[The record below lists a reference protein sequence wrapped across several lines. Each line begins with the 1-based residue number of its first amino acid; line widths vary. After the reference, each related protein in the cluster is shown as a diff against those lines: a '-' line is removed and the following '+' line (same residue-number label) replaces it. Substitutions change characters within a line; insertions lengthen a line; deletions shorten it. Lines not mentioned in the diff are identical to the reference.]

1 MTDDMI
7 QTGLKVTV
15 NDLMQ
20 QLVEA
25 LTAKNIL
32 AVQLTQLTEQVKSY
46 QAVLDSDPSL
56 LELFQE
62 AQEQLKETTHGNE
75 NLTQS

>member
-1 MTDDMI
+1 MTDEMI
-7 QTGLKVTV
+7 QTGLKVTI
-15 NDLMQ
+15 NDLTQ

-32 AVQLTQLTEQVKSY
+32 AVQLTQLTEKVDSY
-46 QAVLDSDPSL
+46 QAVLDSDPAL

-62 AQEQLKETTHGNE
+62 AQVKLQEATHGN
-75 NLTQS
+75 

>member
-7 QTGLKVTV
+7 QTGLKVTI
-15 NDLMQ
+15 NDLTQ

-32 AVQLTQLTEQVKSY
+32 AVQLTQLTENVDNY
-46 QAVLDSDPSL
+46 QAVLDSDPAL
-56 LELFQE
+56 LELFKE
-62 AQEQLKETTHGNE
+62 AQAKLQEDIHGN
-75 NLTQS
+75 

>member
-1 MTDDMI
+1 MTDEMI
-7 QTGLKVTV
+7 QTGLKVTI
-15 NDLMQ
+15 NDLTQ

-32 AVQLTQLTEQVKSY
+32 AAQLTQLTENFDSY
-46 QAVLDSDPSL
+46 QAVLDRDPAL

-62 AQEQLKETTHGNE
+62 AQVKLKEATHGN
-75 NLTQS
+75 

>member
-1 MTDDMI
+1 MTDEMI
-7 QTGLKVTV
+7 QTGLKVTI
-15 NDLMQ
+15 NDLTQ

-32 AVQLTQLTEQVKSY
+32 AVQLTQLTENIDNY
-46 QAVLDSDPSL
+46 QAVLDSDPAL

-62 AQEQLKETTHGNE
+62 AQAKLQEATHGN
-75 NLTQS
+75 

>member
-1 MTDDMI
+1 MTDEMI
-7 QTGLKVTV
+7 QTGLKVTI
-15 NDLMQ
+15 NDLTQ

-32 AVQLTQLTEQVKSY
+32 AAQLTQLTENFDSY
-46 QAVLDSDPSL
+46 QAVLDRDPAL

-62 AQEQLKETTHGNE
+62 AQVKLQEATHGN
-75 NLTQS
+75 

>member
-7 QTGLKVTV
+7 QTGLKVTI
-15 NDLMQ
+15 NDLTQ

-32 AVQLTQLTEQVKSY
+32 AVQLTQLTENVDNY
-46 QAVLDSDPSL
+46 QAVLDSDPAL
-56 LELFQE
+56 LELFKEAQAKLQE
-62 AQEQLKETTHGNE
+62 AIHGN
-75 NLTQS
+75 

>member
-7 QTGLKVTV
+7 QTGLKVTI
-15 NDLMQ
+15 NDLTQ
-20 QLVEA
+20 KLAEE

-32 AVQLTQLTEQVKSY
+32 AVQLTQLTEKIDNY
-46 QAVLDSDPSL
+46 QEVLDSDPAL

-62 AQEQLKETTHGNE
+62 AQEKLKEAIHGN
-75 NLTQS
+75 

>member
-7 QTGLKVTV
+7 QTGLKVTI
-15 NDLMQ
+15 NDLTQ
-20 QLVEA
+20 QLVES

-32 AVQLTQLTEQVKSY
+32 AVQLTQLTEKIDAY
-46 QAVLDSDPSL
+46 QEILDSDPAL

-62 AQEQLKETTHGNE
+62 AQAKLQEATHGN
-75 NLTQS
+75 

>member
-1 MTDDMI
+1 MTDEMI
-7 QTGLKVTV
+7 QTGLKVTI
-15 NDLMQ
+15 NDLTQ

-32 AVQLTQLTEQVKSY
+32 AAQLTQLTENFDSY
-46 QAVLDSDPSL
+46 QAVLDSDPAL

-62 AQEQLKETTHGNE
+62 AQVKLQEATHGN
-75 NLTQS
+75 

>member
-1 MTDDMI
+1 MTDEMI
-7 QTGLKVTV
+7 QTGLKVTI
-15 NDLMQ
+15 NDLTQ

-32 AVQLTQLTEQVKSY
+32 AAQLTRLTENFDSY
-46 QAVLDSDPSL
+46 QAVLDRDPAL

-62 AQEQLKETTHGNE
+62 AQVKLQEATHGN
-75 NLTQS
+75 

>member
-7 QTGLKVTV
+7 QTGLKVTI
-15 NDLMQ
+15 NDLTQ

-32 AVQLTQLTEQVKSY
+32 AVQLTQLTENFDSY
-46 QAVLDSDPSL
+46 QEVLDSDPAL

-62 AQEQLKETTHGNE
+62 AQDKLKEATHGN
-75 NLTQS
+75 

>member
-1 MTDDMI
+1 MTDEMI
-7 QTGLKVTV
+7 QTGLKVTI
-15 NDLMQ
+15 NDLTQ

-32 AVQLTQLTEQVKSY
+32 AVQLTQLTENVDNY
-46 QAVLDSDPSL
+46 QAVLDSDPAL

-62 AQEQLKETTHGNE
+62 AQAKLQEATHGN
-75 NLTQS
+75 

>member
-7 QTGLKVTV
+7 QTGLKVTI
-15 NDLMQ
+15 NDLTKK
-20 QLVEA
+20 LAEE

-32 AVQLTQLTEQVKSY
+32 AVQLTQLTEKIDAY
-46 QAVLDSDPSL
+46 QEVLDSDPAL

-62 AQEQLKETTHGNE
+62 TQEKFKEATHGN
-75 NLTQS
+75 